1 MYVQR
6 GSTIRSIFL
15 TNPDQAYFDENKD
28 WKLRHQA
35 DPEFDIHNNFDDLM
49 SVYFWV
55 LATGFML
62 RGSNEVRLP
71 AQVICFLQVDVY

>member
-1 MYVQR
+1 MA
-6 GSTIRSIFL
+6 SAAALRSNFA
-15 TNPDQAYFDENKD
+15 TNPDRAYFDQNED

-35 DPEFDIHNNFDDLM
+35 EPEFDIHDNFDDLM

-62 RGSNEVRLP
+62 CGSKEVPPP
-71 AQVICFLQVDVY
+71 A